1 MLADRG
7 AAFVAYYRVSTDRQG
22 RSGLGLEAQR
32 EAVACFLAGH
42 PSAALLGEFT
52 EVESGKRADR
62 PQLAA
67 ALALARRRQATLVI
81 AKLDRLARSVAF
93 IAGLMEGGAPFVAC
107 DNPHATP
114 LTIHILAAVAQHE
127 REAISART
135 KAALAV
141 AKARGTRLGN
151 PDAAPARV
159 LAAAANRAAAAR
171 RAEAVRPLA
180 ERLTGQGLSL
190 RAIARELEERRI
202 PTARG
207 GRWYAASVRV
217 LLKHHEAI
225 QAGEV

>member
-1 MLADRG
+1 MATRPG
-7 AAFVAYYRVSTDRQG
+7 
-22 RSGLGLEAQR
+22 
-32 EAVACFLAGH
+32 
-42 PSAALLGEFT
+42 AALLGEFT
-52 EVESGKRADR
+52 EVESGQRADR

-67 ALALARRRQATLVI
+67 ALALARRRRATLVI

-93 IAGLMEGGAPFVAC
+93 IAGLMEGGAPFLAC

-151 PDAAPARV
+151 PDGGPARV
-159 LAAAANRAAAAR
+159 LAAAANRAGAAR

-180 ERLTGQGLSL
+180 ERLASEGLSL
-190 RAIARELEERRI
+190 RAVARELEERRV
-202 PTARG
+202 PTPRG
-207 GRWYAASVRV
+207 GRWHAASVRA
-217 LLKHHEAI
+217 LLAR
-225 QAGEV
+225 A